1 MGFVALY
8 RGKRGGVKSRG
19 TSGCAFN
26 RHGVLIQTSLSP
38 IGVFIIRHSPFSA
51 FDMSLRLALP
61 RQALRRCDP
70 LRIPRCMSTTT
81 PRRESVVGKVQNIA
95 SQVTEAVKSGVTHT
109 EQYEGVQ
116 EEGLRMLMF
125 GKPGSGKVSLLPF
138 VWRNARSVLWSVG

>member
-1 MGFVALY
+1 
-8 RGKRGGVKSRG
+8 
-19 TSGCAFN
+19 
-26 RHGVLIQTSLSP
+26 
-38 IGVFIIRHSPFSA
+38 
-51 FDMSLRLALP
+51 
-61 RQALRRCDP
+61 
-70 LRIPRCMSTTT
+70 MSTTT